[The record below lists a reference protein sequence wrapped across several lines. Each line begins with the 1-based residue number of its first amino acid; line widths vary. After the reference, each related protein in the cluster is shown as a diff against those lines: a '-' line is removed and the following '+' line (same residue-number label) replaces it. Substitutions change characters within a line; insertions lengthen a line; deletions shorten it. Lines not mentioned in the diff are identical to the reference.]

1 MFQNRNDPSSVSL
14 KTMSYLSVYL
24 SSSIRGLFD
33 HKYPLGLLEDSLKAS
48 TRRGIVMWAAEAI
61 LWEVLSEGYKVV
73 LYAPVSFNYFY
84 IQPSQ
89 PNVGIELIEQRQ

>member
-1 MFQNRNDPSSVSL
+1 
-14 KTMSYLSVYL
+14 
-24 SSSIRGLFD
+24 
-33 HKYPLGLLEDSLKAS
+33 
-48 TRRGIVMWAAEAI
+48 MWAAEAI